1 MYLDGRAPG
10 LMSAADCV
18 VRLVNRLEEVCV
30 SSSRKSIKT
39 YEIYVFYE
47 AYVKPGLARNRVI
60 SPRREGA
67 AGHTLQF
74 LEVIPIRPNAGK
86 REVVP

>member
-1 MYLDGRAPG
+1 MVARRALWPRRIASFG
-10 LMSAADCV
+10 SSTDWEKSAFHHRESQLKHTKFMFFMKLMLSQ
-18 VRLVNRLEEVCV
+18 V
-30 SSSRKSIKT
+30 SRET
-39 YEIYVFYE
+39 
-47 AYVKPGLARNRVI
+47 GVI